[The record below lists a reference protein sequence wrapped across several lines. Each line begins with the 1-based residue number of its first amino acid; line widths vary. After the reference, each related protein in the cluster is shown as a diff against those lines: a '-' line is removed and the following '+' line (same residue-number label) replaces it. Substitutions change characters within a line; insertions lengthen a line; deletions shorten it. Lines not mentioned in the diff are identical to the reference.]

1 MPRPFVH
8 LAVHTEY
15 SLVDSVVR
23 IKPAIKAAAAAQMPA
38 LAMADHINLFGLVK
52 FYRAALDAGV
62 KPLVGVDVRLL
73 MPNAK
78 QSTRLTLFAM
88 NNDGYRHLAELISR
102 CFVEGQDAELTPVLR
117 YDWLVEKQAGL
128 IVLSGGLEGELGQ
141 LVNAGH
147 LAAARDTAQRW
158 QALFGDRFYIQ
169 LQRTGKPN
177 QEAYIQAVAPLAAE
191 LGIPLVATND
201 VRFIEASDF
210 ETHETRVAIHD
221 GYTLADPRR
230 PKNYTEQQYLRS
242 PAEMEELFADLP
254 EALDNTVAIAQR
266 CNVTLQLGKS
276 FLPDFEVPA
285 GHTVATYL
293 VEQSELGLQERLEQK
308 WQLDKLEGRDYD
320 VDEDRRVYAERLKVE
335 LDVIVGMDFPGYFM
349 IVADFIQWAKANE
362 IPVGPGRGSGAGSLV
377 AYVLKITDLDPLKY
391 ELLFERFLNP
401 ERVSMPDFDVDFC
414 MEGRD
419 RVIDYVAQK
428 YGREKVSQIITYG
441 TMAAKASIRDVGRV
455 FGLPF
460 GQVDKVAKMI
470 PNDVGMT
477 LDKALEENEE
487 LKQRIDEDDEEVA
500 PLYHGAKAL
509 EGIARNVGKHAG
521 GVVIAPSK
529 LTDFTPLYCEAGT
542 DQYVTQ
548 FDKDDVEAAGLVK
561 FDFLGLRTLTI
572 IDWALKSINAR
583 KAARDEAPLDINT
596 VGLGDDETYELLQ
609 SGRTTAVFQL
619 ESGGMQR
626 LLTQLKP
633 DNFEDIVALVALFRP
648 GPLGSG
654 MVEDFVACKHG
665 LQEIQYPHPSLTE
678 ILKPTY
684 GVILY
689 QEQVMQIAQV
699 LSGYTLGGADILRR
713 AMGKKKVEVME
724 QQKAIFVD
732 GAEANG
738 VPRETS
744 AYIFDLIE
752 KFAGYGFNKS
762 HSAAY
767 ALLTYQTAWLKKHY
781 PSEFMAAVMSAD
793 LDNTDKVVWLIH
805 DANSYDLEV
814 LPPDVNQSQYKFTPV
829 GDRQILYGLGAIKGV
844 GLAAIEG
851 IVQERDLNGPF
862 EDIYQLCERIDLKK
876 TGRKVLVTLIEAGA
890 LDQLGAN
897 RATLMEQLPKAIHA
911 AEQAAAN
918 AAAGQNDMFGLGEV
932 RDMEAPKRDDDI
944 REDWG
949 ERERLAAEKA
959 ALGLYLTGHP
969 ILEYEAEAAKLRSGT
984 IAQLVAQVEA
994 QQPQQQQQKSRD
1006 GEERK
1011 FRRPKRV
1018 PVTTVG
1024 WVIGVKLKQGKRA
1037 TLVLDDRTGRIE
1049 VQMFWEDYQKHEQFF
1064 ATDQLLVVTGGM
1076 AYDDFINGYSV
1087 SAEHISDIDQVRFE
1101 RVRGIEIDW
1110 FTDASEDS
1118 LKQQRHFV
1126 SRLQGWLKPYT
1137 EHGETPI
1144 RICYRGISAMASVM
1158 LGKAWRVRPE
1168 DALIHQL
1175 RKHLGNDAVR
1185 VAYGR
1190 KVDDAREQKRFEDK
1204 AA

>member
-15 SLVDSVVR
+15 SLVDSIAR
-23 IKPAIKAAAAAQMPA
+23 IKPLIKATAEAQMPA
-38 LAMADHINLFGLVK
+38 LAMTDHINLFGLVK
-52 FYRAALDAGV
+52 FYRAALAGGV
-62 KPLVGVDVRLL
+62 KPLIGADVRLL
-73 MPNAK
+73 MPGAK
-78 QSTRLTLFAM
+78 QSVRCTLFAM
-88 NNDGYRHLAELISR
+88 NNDGYRHLAEIISR
-102 CFVEGQDAELTPVLR
+102 CFIEGQDIELMPVLR
-117 YDWLVEKQAGL
+117 YEWLVENQDGL
-128 IVLSGGLEGELGQ
+128 LVLSGGLDGEIGQ
-141 LVNAGH
+141 MLNAGH
-147 LAAARDTAQRW
+147 GAAARDAAIRW
-158 QALFGDRFYIQ
+158 QELLGDRFYLQI
-169 LQRTGKPN
+169 QRTGKEN
-177 QEAYIQAVAPLAAE
+177 EESYIQAVAPLAAE

-201 VRFIEASDF
+201 VRFITADDF

-221 GYTLADPRR
+221 GFTLADPRR
-230 PKNYTEQQYLRS
+230 PKNYTPQQYLRS
-242 PAEMEELFADLP
+242 PAEMEALFPDLP

-266 CNVTLQLGKS
+266 CNVNLQLGKS
-276 FLPDFEVPA
+276 FLPDFEVPE
-285 GHTVATYL
+285 GHTVATFL
-293 VEQSELGLQERLEQK
+293 VAESERGLDIRLEQK
-308 WQLDKLEGRDYD
+308 WTFEAAEGIESDKEK
-320 VDEDRRVYAERLKVE
+320 DREEYAARLKIE

-349 IVADFIQWAKANE
+349 IVADFIQWAKNNG

-377 AYVLKITDLDPLKY
+377 AYVLMITDLDPLKY

-477 LDKALEENEE
+477 LTKALEENEE
-487 LKQRIDEDDEEVA
+487 LRQRIESDDEEVS

-572 IDWALKSINAR
+572 IDWALKSINGR
-583 KAARDEAPLDINT
+583 RAARDEAPLDINA
-596 VGLGDDETYELLQ
+596 VGLGDEKTYRLLQ

-654 MVEDFVACKHG
+654 MVEDFVACKHRI
-665 LQEIQYPHPSLTE
+665 QEIKYPHPSLIE

-713 AMGKKKVEVME
+713 AMGKKNVEVME

-744 AYIFDLIE
+744 GYIFDLIE

-767 ALLTYQTAWLKKHY
+767 ALLTYQTAWLKQHY
-781 PSEFMAAVMSAD
+781 PAEFMAAVMSAD
-793 LDNTDKVVWLIH
+793 MDNTDKVVWLIH
-805 DANSYDLEV
+805 DANSYKLEV
-814 LPPDVNQSQYKFTPV
+814 LPPDVNHSQYKFLPI
-829 GDRQILYGLGAIKGV
+829 GDTQILYGLGAIKGM
-844 GLAAIEG
+844 GLAAIEV
-851 IVQERDLNGPF
+851 IINERDLNGPYS
-862 EDIYQLCERIDLKK
+862 DIYNLCERIDLKK
-876 TGRKVLVTLIEAGA
+876 TNRKVLVTLIEAGA
-890 LDQLGAN
+890 MDKLGAN

-911 AEQAAAN
+911 AEQANAN
-918 AAAGQNDMFGLGEV
+918 AAAGQNDMFGLSEV
-932 RDMEAPKRDDDI
+932 RDMQTPQRNDTVQA
-944 REDWG
+944 DWG

-969 ILEYEAEAAKLRSGT
+969 ILEYEAEAEKLRSGS

-994 QQPQQQQQKSRD
+994 QQPQQQQQRD

-1011 FRRPKRV
+1011 FRRPRRV

-1049 VQMFWEDYQKHEQFF
+1049 VQMFWEDYLKHERFF
-1064 ATDQLLVVTGGM
+1064 AIDQLLIVAGGM
-1076 AYDDFINGYSV
+1076 AYDDFINGYMV
-1087 SAEHISDIDQVRFE
+1087 AAEHISDIDQVRFE

-1110 FTDASEDS
+1110 KTDASPES
-1118 LKQQRHFV
+1118 LEQQRHFV
-1126 SRLQGWLKPYT
+1126 SRLKQWIEPFRAN
-1137 EHGETPI
+1137 GEAPI
-1144 RICYRGISAMASVM
+1144 RVCYQGISAAASIM
-1158 LGKAWRVRPE
+1158 LGKAWRVMP
-1168 DALIHQL
+1168 DDKLIHQL
-1175 RKHLGNDAVR
+1175 RTQLGNDAVR
-1185 VAYGR
+1185 VVYGR
-1190 KVDDAREQKRFEDK
+1190 KIDSNGSQFEDK